1 MCLNIKKSLPIIL
14 ICLISLVAGICFRLY
29 RTFNINSGDILN
41 SIEKDV
47 DINNP
52 NYANLKEQG
61 KFNLLLLGEDNVE
74 GSRRSDTIL
83 FITVDIDDRN
93 IKILSLP
100 RDTRVRIPGHGMQ
113 KLNHAFAYG
122 GQDLLKAT
130 VEKYLGEPILYYVI
144 VDYKSFPAV
153 VDSFGGVEIDVE
165 KRMRYVDRA
174 GHLDINIQPGL
185 QTMDGE
191 TALHYVRFRKD
202 AMGDIGRVHRQQKFL
217 KALLKR
223 AYTPSILIRIPEI
236 TSNTMKFIKT
246 DMSPTLALQLASFMK
261 KELKRENI
269 YFSTLHGQP
278 AIIDK
283 LSYWMGDVERAKTFI
298 SSNINNSDEQQLLAE
313 SGVTS
318 ADDKKEEEIDKQKT
332 IAEIKSLKSPVA
344 ILNGTGESGLGT
356 KFSIILQNLGIDVIH
371 TGNAKHFDYR
381 YSNIIYPVNAD
392 KEMIETART
401 LGKLFNTP
409 KNLIRPSKQARYV
422 SLILGKDN
430 NELGTY
436 LKNVIKTIQ
445 E

>member
-1 MCLNIKKSLPIIL
+1 MNIKKSLPIIL
-14 ICLISLVAGICFRLY
+14 ICLISLTAGIGFRLY
-29 RTFNINSGDILN
+29 KTFNIGSGDILN
-41 SIEKDV
+41 SLEKEV

-52 NYANLKEQG
+52 NYSNLKEQG
-61 KFNLLLLGEDNVE
+61 KFNILLLGEDNVE
-74 GSRRSDTIL
+74 GSSRSDTIL
-83 FITVDIDDRN
+83 FITVDIDDKN
-93 IKILSLP
+93 IKVLSLP

-130 VEKYLGEPILYYVI
+130 VEKYLDEPILYYVI

-165 KRMRYVDRA
+165 KRMRYVDKA

-185 QTMDGE
+185 QTMDGK

-202 AMGDIGRVHRQQKFL
+202 AMADIGRVQRQQKFL
-217 KALLKR
+217 KALLKK
-223 AYTPSILIRIPEI
+223 AYTPAILIRIPEI
-236 TSNTMKFIKT
+236 TTNTMKFIRT
-246 DMSPTLALQLASFMK
+246 DMSPTLTLQLAGFMK

-278 AIIDK
+278 VIIDK
-283 LSYWMGDVERAKTFI
+283 LSYWIGDIDKAKKFI
-298 SSNINNSDEQQLLAE
+298 TSDINDIEQQQSLSEAE
-313 SGVTS
+313 VTS
-318 ADDKKEEEIDKQKT
+318 ADDKKEEKIDKQRT
-332 IAEIKSLKSPVA
+332 IAEIKSLKSPIA

-422 SLILGKDN
+422 SLILGIDN
-430 NELGTY
+430 KELEVY